1 MPPLIKP
8 VVPRRLRVSGARTS
22 PQGAADTGHQRAM
35 ASQQLAARIWGSPG
49 LANFRLAILGAALG
63 ATLGATLA
71 GCGSAPPS
79 VSATAPTP
87 KPVPIDGTY
96 GGVMQ
101 LSRGE
106 IINCGNQ
113 NPITLQVK
121 NQTFTYRLDQ
131 PQADWRPTI
140 VFIATIG
147 PDGSFNARSGP
158 DSMSGQV
165 QGGAMQGQIIGDI
178 CEFSFVADRGGVL

>member
-1 MPPLIKP
+1 
-8 VVPRRLRVSGARTS
+8 VV
-22 PQGAADTGHQRAM
+22 
-35 ASQQLAARIWGSPG
+35 RIWGSPG
-49 LANFRLAILGAALG
+49 LATLRLATLGAALS
-63 ATLGATLA
+63 ATLA
-71 GCGSAPPS
+71 GCSSPSAPA
-79 VSATAPTP
+79 SAAAPPP

-106 IINCGNQ
+106 AINCGNQ
-113 NPITLQVK
+113 NPITLQVM

-140 VFIATIG
+140 VFTATIG

-165 QGGAMQGQIIGDI
+165 QGGTMQGQIIGDI
-178 CEFSFVADRGGVL
+178 CAFSFVADHGGVL